1 MKHSGTRAPRRSVL
15 DQLRFQ
21 GNLKDRNVFSPPYD
35 CEASSPFCRATTSAQ
50 ILCVIG
56 IVYITHVSFPR
67 FSSQAPS
74 GERRSVVTRDRQLG
88 FYPARL

>member
-1 MKHSGTRAPRRSVL
+1 MKHSGTRAPRTPVL
-15 DQLRFQ
+15 DQFRFQ

-56 IVYITHVSFPR
+56 KVYITHVSFQP
-67 FSSQAPS
+67 FVASS
-74 GERRSVVTRDRQLG
+74 
-88 FYPARL
+88 